1 MSKTLAELRQSPRVG
16 LPERT
21 YSLCL
26 ASKLI
31 GEVRTLAVELDDAMD
46 EAAAQAEG
54 DGSKARPRRAGES
67 STVLKIR
74 KRMAAL
80 REEMVEHTGTLG
92 LLGVDEGKWRAWVDE
107 HPAREGNAR
116 DQQITLGYCNADDLL
131 DDLGT
136 YAKTW
141 NGDDL
146 AAGDWDWIK
155 SQAAPGDLKE
165 LGRLV
170 VSMHEMAV
178 DVPKLLSD
186 LLATP
191 GGATG

>member
-31 GEVRTLAVELDDAMD
+31 GEVRALAIELD
-46 EAAAQAEG
+46 EAEAET
-54 DGSKARPRRAGES
+54 APRRAGEAS
-67 STVLKIR
+67 PAAEIR
-74 KRMAAL
+74 ARMAAL
-80 REEMVEHTGTLG
+80 REEMVEHTGTLT
-92 LLGVDEGKWRAWVDE
+92 LVGVDEGKWRQWVDDN
-107 HPAREGNAR
+107 PARKDNDR
-116 DQQITLGYCNADDLL
+116 DRQIALGYCNADALL
-131 DDLGT
+131 DNLGT
-136 YAKTW
+136 YAHSW
-141 NGDDL
+141 NGDPL
-146 AAGDWDWIK
+146 AAGDWDWIR

-186 LLATP
+186 LLATHDD
-191 GGATG
+191 GTD